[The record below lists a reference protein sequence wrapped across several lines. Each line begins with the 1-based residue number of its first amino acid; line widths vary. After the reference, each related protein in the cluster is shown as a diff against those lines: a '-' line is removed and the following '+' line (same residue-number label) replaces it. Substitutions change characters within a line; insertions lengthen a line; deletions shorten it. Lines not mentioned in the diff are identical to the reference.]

1 MILTVSIKDRDM
13 ARNLDLTALRA
24 FVTVADVG
32 GVTRAAGLL
41 HLSQSAVSMQLKRL
55 EESIGQPLFDRSG
68 RSIELTGEGEQ
79 LLSYA
84 RRMLELNDQVWGK
97 LTDNALEGE
106 ITLGVPHDIV
116 MPALPP
122 VLQRFHAEFPRMK
135 VTLISS
141 FTRALKQEFVR
152 GACDVILTTEERGE
166 GNGETLCHLPLTWV
180 GAPGGRAWKQRPLR
194 LAFEERCKFRAGVQA
209 ALDAAGIPWEMAV
222 TSEMSRTIDASVV
235 ADLAVH
241 ARLAGTQ
248 MDPLEPIEHGGALPD
263 LPINNVNLYVAESC
277 RGEAH
282 QALLHMLRQA
292 YSTMAQP
299 RPVVTT
305 TLPVDLRE
313 RMSS

>member
-1 MILTVSIKDRDM
+1 M

-55 EESIGQPLFDRSG
+55 EESIGQPLFDRAG

-84 RRMLELNDQVWGK
+84 RRMLELNDQVWSK
-97 LTDNALEGE
+97 LTDSGLEGE

-152 GACDVILTTEERGE
+152 GACDIILTTEEHGE

-180 GAPGGRAWKQRPLR
+180 GAPGGKAWKQRPLR
-194 LAFEERCKFRAGVQA
+194 LAFEERCKFRPGVQA
-209 ALDAAGIPWEMAV
+209 ALDSAGIPWEMAV
-222 TSEMSRTIDASVV
+222 TSEMSRTIDASVL
-235 ADLAVH
+235 ADLGVH

-248 MDPLEPIEHGGALPD
+248 MDPLEPIDHGGALPD
-263 LPINNVNLYVAESC
+263 LPVNNVNLYVAENC
-277 RGEAH
+277 RGDAH
-282 QALLHMLRQA
+282 QSLIHMLRQA
-292 YSTMAQP
+292 YSNLSQP

>member
-1 MILTVSIKDRDM
+1 MILTVTIKDFDM

-55 EESIGQPLFDRSG
+55 EEAIGQPLFDRSG
-68 RSIELTGEGEQ
+68 RSLGLTGEGEQ

-84 RRMLELNDQVWGK
+84 RRMLELNDQVISK
-97 LTDNALEGE
+97 LTDTAFESE
-106 ITLGVPHDIV
+106 ITLGVPHDV
-116 MPALPP
+116 VLPALPP
-122 VLQRFHAEFPRMK
+122 VLKRFHAQYPRMK

-141 FTRALKQEFVR
+141 FTRALKEAFVR
-152 GACDVILTTEERGE
+152 GTCDIILTTEDEGE
-166 GNGETLCHLPLTWV
+166 GNGETLCRLPLTWV
-180 GAPGGRAWKQRPLR
+180 GAPEGKAWKQRPLR
-194 LAFEERCKFRAGVQA
+194 LAFEEGCKFRPGVQA

-248 MDPLEPIEHGGALPD
+248 MAPLEPIEHGGALPD
-263 LPINNVNLYVAESC
+263 LPVNSVNLYVAENC

-282 QALLHMLRQA
+282 EALIDMLRQA
-292 YSTMAQP
+292 YATMLQP

-313 RMSS
+313 RRSS